1 MRASFRSLSTA
12 AGIALCLW
20 PICTWA
26 QPATTATTQLGL
38 WVDGTQAPVAVGEES
53 PFLKGLGEAGA
64 KVQRIIVTV
73 FANGE
78 TVFPIKSEVF
88 RQNLLYRTG
97 KDPFAAFLRKADEMG
112 IEVYAAFELLQWVR
126 PGSAS
131 QKDVFARHPEL
142 QELNAQFGCKG
153 VEEGKFASPFNTDVR
168 TSLLQLVESF
178 ARRYPSITGI
188 VLSCRLSYG
197 EVLGYGEAARVA
209 YIRQKQIDPIDLIL
223 GTGEEEMESL
233 VREWYLYKRD
243 QISRLVGEIGSA
255 YKGINPKGKVLAVGS
270 ANFYRQKLGLRNLTC
285 QDWLHW
291 MEQGYLDEMLLE
303 ETWSDAK
310 NDKLWKASHALV
322 RKASK
327 QAPLTPVLRPESDL
341 AAEMKALAEQSK
353 PDRVVLMT
361 SSKSDLPTLIESAE
375 KAVPVLAGQTNP

>member
-1 MRASFRSLSTA
+1 MERSLLVIAMGIGLSA
-12 AGIALCLW
+12 AGGCLVL
-20 PICTWA
+20 A
-26 QPATTATTQLGL
+26 QPLAPPQLPLGL
-38 WVDGTQAPVAVGEES
+38 WVDGTQAPVAVGDES
-53 PFLKGLGEAGA
+53 PFLKGLGEAGS
-64 KVQRIIVTV
+64 KVQRIIVSV

-78 TVFPIKSEVF
+78 TIFPVKSEVF

-97 KDPFAAFLRKADEMG
+97 KDPFAAFLRKAEEMG

-153 VEEGKFASPFNTDVR
+153 VEEGKFASPFNTNVR
-168 TSLLQLVESF
+168 TSVVQLVEGF
-178 ARRYPSITGI
+178 ARRYPSIAGI

-197 EVLGYGEAARVA
+197 EVLGYSETARVA

-223 GTGEEEMESL
+223 GTGEEEMDSL

-243 QISRLVGEIGSA
+243 EISRLVGEIGGA
-255 YKGINPKGKVLAVGS
+255 YKVINPKGKVLSVGS

-291 MEQGYLDEMLLE
+291 MEQGYLDEMLLD
-303 ETWSDAK
+303 ETWSDPK
-310 NDKLWKASHALV
+310 NDKLWKAAHSLV

-327 QAPLTPVLRPESDL
+327 QAPLVPILRAESDL
-341 AAEMKALAEQSK
+341 AAEMKALSEQSK
-353 PDRVVLMT
+353 PDRVILMT
-361 SSKSDLPTLIESAE
+361 SSKSDLPNVIQNAE
-375 KAVPVLAGQTNP
+375 KAASVLASQTNP